1 MSRTQMASGMRQ
13 KRGKLFLTTK
23 PHQFYSVENSCFN
36 TFKTNQLSYLISD
49 QKRPRYLQIRILV
62 TGVVSSLQI
71 KSQV

>member
-13 KRGKLFLTTK
+13 KREKLFLTTK
-23 PHQFYSVENSCFN
+23 PHQFNSVENSCFN

-49 QKRPRYLQIRILV
+49 QKRTRYLQIRILV
-62 TGVVSSLQI
+62 TGVISSLQI